1 MKDYLL
7 KIMAKEAG
15 VRAFAVITTETTT
28 LAKERHNTSP
38 TATYVLAKALTA
50 SALMGALLK
59 VKQRIAVKFEGNGAL
74 EKTITESD
82 SYGHIRGYVGN
93 PTAELPP
100 LADGSI
106 NIVDA
111 IGRAGILTVVR
122 DLKLKQLYEGV
133 VHLEVSNI
141 DDDLTYYMNQSEQIP
156 THIETAVILD
166 DDGHIVASGGI
177 LIQELPAKDGENAV
191 QQVQEKL
198 QELPPLDQLL
208 KDGKTPN
215 EILALA
221 FDGIEYEE
229 LEERPVMFQC
239 SCSRE
244 RTEQALIAIGA
255 AELKNLIETAGEAEI
270 SCHFCHEE
278 YYFDKDELTWLLEE
292 LEDSEDES

>member
-15 VRAFAVITTETTT
+15 VRAFAVITTETAND
-28 LAKERHNTSP
+28 AKIRHDTSP

-59 VKQRIAVKFEGNGAL
+59 VQQRIALKFEGNGPL
-74 EKTITESD
+74 GKTITESD
-82 SYGHIRGYVGN
+82 SYGHVRGYVGS
-93 PTAELPP
+93 PEADLPL

-106 NIVDA
+106 DIVHA
-111 IGRAGILTVVR
+111 IGQAGLLTVVR

-141 DDDLTYYMNQSEQIP
+141 DDDLTFYMNQSEQIP
-156 THIETAVILD
+156 THIETAVLLD
-166 DDGHIVASGGI
+166 DEGNVQFAGGL
-177 LIQELPAKDGENAV
+177 LIQELPSQDGSNAV

-198 QELPPLDQLL
+198 QELPPLLQLL

-215 EILALA
+215 DLLALA
-221 FDGIEYEE
+221 FADIEFEE
-229 LEERPVMFQC
+229 LEERPVMFKC

-244 RTEQALIAIGA
+244 RTEQALISLGA
-255 AELKNLIETAGEAEI
+255 DELRNLIETSGEAEI
-270 SCHFCHEE
+270 SCHFCHEA

-292 LEDSEDES
+292 LEDEL